1 VMHAGLDGGRLH
13 KRHSRAH
20 SGLENEDDCV
30 LQKAS
35 KLISPAPAS
44 KDLDIHLHKL
54 VFDLPSGAP
63 YRGTA
68 KPPQGL
74 PNRTPAPV

>member
-1 VMHAGLDGGRLH
+1 MMHVGLDGGRLH

-30 LQKAS
+30 PQKAS
-35 KLISPAPAS
+35 KVDSPAPAS

-54 VFDLPSGAP
+54 VFDLTSGAP
-63 YRGTA
+63 Y
-68 KPPQGL
+68 
-74 PNRTPAPV
+74 